1 MVREERYDVAE
12 MGPDEKIYL
21 VEILSTSLEDAIN
34 LVKVYEIDVIQQT
47 AKVENGRF
55 SVESFLTPDQIKN
68 LQDNNYQVEI
78 ILDLDDLVNETQDW
92 VSDDDEELPIV

>member
-1 MVREERYDVAE
+1 MVKVEPHLVPEIRA
-12 MGPDEKIYL
+12 GEKIYL
-21 VEILSTSLEDAIN
+21 VEITSSSLEDAIN
-34 LVKVYEIDVIQQT
+34 LIKIHEIDVIQQT
-47 AKVENGRF
+47 AKVENGQF
-55 SVESFLTPDQIKN
+55 LVESFLTPNQIQT